1 MMEQDIS
8 SDSDDDV
15 EMCSSLKE
23 FGSTRK
29 FTDETRTTR
38 GGLPSYNPTE
48 KMEVSGGGTEKD
60 VDRND
65 SADDD
70 DEDDD
75 DDDDDED
82 DDDDD
87 EDDDDDDDEDDDDDD
102 DEDEKVSGKD
112 NNVDVDD

>member
-23 FGSTRK
+23 FESTRK

-38 GGLPSYNPTE
+38 GGLPAYNPTE
-48 KMEVSGGGTEKD
+48 KMEVSGGGKEKD
-60 VDRND
+60 VDRNE
-65 SADDD
+65 ST
-70 DEDDD
+70 
-75 DDDDDED
+75 
-82 DDDDD
+82 
-87 EDDDDDDDEDDDDDD
+87 DDDDD

-112 NNVDVDD
+112 NNVDVDDSASLIRYQECFASVPFIARLRLFLYMG